1 MLYIWMPETNGTW
14 YWSTGEN
21 WVQAS
26 SLEQLIQELQAYHG
40 KEAVV
45 YFPSRNAQILQQT
58 MTKMHYKQLGYDGV
72 KYLLEEYVTLPIDQ
86 MKVVHH
92 FHNDQ
97 LSILGVA
104 QSAVETWQHALSLLT
119 IEIVAFLPDFLIL
132 PEPEIDQ
139 VVMVNLYEHLL
150 VREGAY
156 IGNSVDDLALF
167 LEFQPSEM
175 NYQFANLNADQLDHL
190 ANVSDRDHRT
200 EFSYQFVQSIRA
212 KQHPF
217 NVFPKAKNSNVK
229 WSGYWK
235 AAAIVFMAVIV
246 VQLSYD
252 VLRWSKLK
260 RVADQTALQAVDQYK
275 SWFGENSRVTEQN
288 IKSQFES
295 QLRMSKQGDAQALS
309 LLSRVGPI
317 LMQNRIV
324 AQQVSFDAAVLS
336 MALKANA
343 ANDLQTLVQQ
353 LNQQGFQ
360 AELGNVQADSVGAIG
375 TDRKSVV

>member
-26 SLEQLIQELQAYHG
+26 SLEQLIQDLQAYHG

-104 QSAVETWQHALSLLT
+104 QSAVETWQHALSLLP

-200 EFSYQFVQSIRA
+200 EFSYQFVQPIRA

-217 NVFPKAKNSNVK
+217 NVLPKAKNSNVK

-375 TDRKSVV
+375 TVKVK